1 MRISPIKP
9 RRAVCAAKLNSTV
22 VMIMFG
28 RQPEHAVHRVR
39 VARVKARGDVGG
51 NDRRHDLV
59 VHAVANESVTET
71 SPMSEFR

>member
-1 MRISPIKP
+1 
-9 RRAVCAAKLNSTV
+9 
-22 VMIMFG
+22 MFG